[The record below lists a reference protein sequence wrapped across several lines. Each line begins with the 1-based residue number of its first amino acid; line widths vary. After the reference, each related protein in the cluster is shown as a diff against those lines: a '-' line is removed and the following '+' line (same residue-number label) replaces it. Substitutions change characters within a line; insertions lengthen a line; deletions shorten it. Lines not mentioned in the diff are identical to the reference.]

1 MNMSIKFYIAL
12 VAGLLFFESHTVKN
26 IGVDSPKNSIE
37 EDILNYVNQ
46 DRKSKGLGLLKLNE
60 IESSIAAEH
69 SRNMATGKVPFG
81 HNGLTA
87 RAKKIRKQLG
97 VPITTVGENVASGQ
111 MTAKEAVEGWLQ
123 SPGHKKNIEG
133 DFTMTGI
140 GWAKDKKG
148 MIYFTQIFTK

>member
-1 MNMSIKFYIAL
+1 MSIKFYIAL

-26 IGVDSPKNSIE
+26 IYVDSPKTTIE

-69 SRNMATGKVPFG
+69 SRNMATGKVAFG

-97 VPITTVGENVASGQ
+97 VAITTVGENVASGQ

-133 DFTMTGI
+133 DFTLTGI